1 MSAPIVV
8 LIPHR
13 LGKAEAS
20 RRLKEGLGGAGS
32 DFGNL
37 LSVKST
43 AWAGDRVSF
52 QVRTLGQTATGSID
66 VFDREL
72 RLELT
77 LPWLLGKLADR
88 IIPALRQGT
97 VLLLE
102 KK

>member
-13 LGKAEAS
+13 LDKAEAS
-20 RRLKEGLGGAGS
+20 RRLKEGLGRAGS
-32 DFGNL
+32 DFANL
-37 LSVKST
+37 PSVKSASWT
-43 AWAGDRVSF
+43 GDRVTF

-66 VFDREL
+66 VLDHEL

-77 LPWLLGKLADR
+77 LPWFLGKLADR
-88 IIPALRQGT
+88 IIPALRKGT
-97 VLLLE
+97 TLLLE

>member
-20 RRLKEGLGGAGS
+20 RRLKEGLGRSGS

-37 LSVKST
+37 LSVQPAT
-43 AWAGDRVSF
+43 WTGDRVTF
-52 QVRTLGQTATGSID
+52 QVRSLGQTAAGSID
-66 VFDREL
+66 VLDHEL

-77 LPWLLGKLADR
+77 LPWLLEKLANR
-88 IIPALRQGT
+88 IIPLLRQRT
-97 VLLLE
+97 TLLLE